1 MKKKLPKCVRCGIGK
16 TNTKFVEKI
25 LSSEDNT
32 VIVKVNAEVCNHCG
46 EKYFEPET
54 IRYFQRIKKELKN
67 KNSKQLI
74 PVGITFKVAS

>member
-1 MKKKLPKCVRCGIGK
+1 MKKKLSKCIRCGIGK
-16 TNTKFVEKI
+16 TNIKLVEKI
-25 LSSEDNT
+25 LSSNENT

-54 IRYFQRIKKELKN
+54 VRYFQRIKKELKN

-74 PVGITFKVAS
+74 PVGIAFKVAG